1 MISGVVT
8 PGLEAVVSLR
18 IRGPTGLE
26 KDCDAIVDTGF
37 DGFVALP
44 THVAGEL
51 ELRRA
56 GSLWAVL
63 GDGQATQLAL
73 FRGTVV
79 WGTGPRRVDVLAVEG
94 GALVGMALLR
104 TFRLMVDVMP
114 GGRVT
119 VKPLPD

>member
-8 PGLEAVVSLR
+8 TGLEAVVSLR
-18 IRGPTGLE
+18 IRGPSGLE

-44 THVAGEL
+44 THFIEEL
-51 ELRRA
+51 QLTPA
-56 GSLWAVL
+56 GSLWAIL
-63 GDGQATQLAL
+63 GDGHATELTL

-79 WGTGPRRVDVLAVEG
+79 WEAGPRRVDVLAVEG
-94 GALVGMALLR
+94 SALVGMSLLR
-104 TFRLMVDVMP
+104 TFRLTVDVMP

-119 VKPLPD
+119 VEPLEA